1 MSARHRVL
9 VASGNS
15 DIAWDLHREITRLA
29 QWELIG
35 IVDPRIGDAFE
46 RTCAMADIVLL
57 AADDLIW
64 LWENRLQTARDVLSG
79 VRAVVIL
86 TGRQMLDVVSRAQAN
101 YGLLLRPESGA
112 IPADLLE
119 LAIRGYIALSEV
131 LLDRMVNNRLRLDIV
146 GQLSPE
152 ERDILSHIGAALS
165 NRSIAQASGLA
176 ESRVKTVV
184 HLVTHKLHLANRT
197 AVAVFAAAN
206 GLTRAKKTG
215 GSQYGNALILKI
227 EVVPEQEG

>member
-1 MSARHRVL
+1 MISRHRVL

-15 DIAWDLHREITRLA
+15 DLAWDLYREITRLA
-29 QWELIG
+29 QWEMIG

-64 LWENRLQTARDVLSG
+64 LWENCLRSTRDALSEM
-79 VRAVVIL
+79 RMVVIL
-86 TGRQMLDVVSRAQAN
+86 TDRQMLNVVSRVQTN
-101 YGLLLRPESGA
+101 FGLLLQPESGTV
-112 IPADLLE
+112 PADLLE
-119 LAIRGYIALSEV
+119 LAIQGYITLSRT

-152 ERDILSHIGAALS
+152 ERDVLSHIGAALS
-165 NRSIAQASGLA
+165 NRSIAQVSGLA

-184 HLVTHKLHLANRT
+184 HLVIHKLHLANRT
-197 AVAVFAAAN
+197 AVAVFATAN
-206 GLTRAKKTG
+206 GLTRAGWNG
-215 GSQYGNALILKI
+215 GRPVRVAR
-227 EVVPEQEG
+227 